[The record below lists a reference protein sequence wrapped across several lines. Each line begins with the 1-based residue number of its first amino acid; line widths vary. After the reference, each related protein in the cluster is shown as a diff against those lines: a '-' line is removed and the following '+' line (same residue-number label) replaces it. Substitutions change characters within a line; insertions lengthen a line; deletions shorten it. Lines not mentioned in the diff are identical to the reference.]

1 VSAENPTTEPS
12 KRRRKASWKL
22 RCLLLFLGLS
32 IGFLLAE
39 GLLVVAGVSYPLP
52 YRADQYCGTGLAP
65 NFRGWWSKEGAAE
78 IRTNSAGFRDREHSL
93 QKPKEVLRVA
103 VLGDS
108 YIEAFQVSQDEM
120 FASVLEDELNLHRF
134 GGDRKVE
141 VLSFGVSGFGT
152 AQELL
157 MLRHHVWQF
166 DPDVVL
172 LAFLPSNDLRNNSS
186 RLESQKLRPVFE
198 MDDDGDELV
207 LDNSFRN
214 EPSYL
219 YAMSD
224 SFRRKTLLI
233 NSSRVLQVIQSIR
246 TGEFSARLA
255 ESQQQ
260 DGKVPLRDRLGLDDQ
275 CFKPPADDDWRH
287 AWKLAERLVQQMNRE
302 VVEHGSRFAMTVVT
316 AGVQVTPDAA
326 KRQQYCETLG
336 VPDLDY
342 ANSRLSRLG
351 QELEFPV
358 VVLSEDMRTYA
369 AENEIDLHGFDN
381 TAPGEGHWNAAG
393 HREAA
398 RLCAEHLSRIWK
410 SEFAGE

>member
-1 VSAENPTTEPS
+1 MSPGNPTTRPT

-22 RCLLLFLGLS
+22 RCLLLFLGS
-32 IGFLLAE
+32 SFGFLLAE
-39 GLLVVAGVSYPLP
+39 GVLVVSGVSYPLP

-93 QKPKEVLRVA
+93 QKPKNVIRVA

-108 YIEAFQVSQDEM
+108 YVEAFQVSQDEM
-120 FASVLEDELNLHRF
+120 FASVLEEELNSGRF

-166 DPDVVL
+166 DPDIVL

-186 RLESQKLRPVFE
+186 RLESQQLRPVFE
-198 MDDDGDELV
+198 IQDDELV
-207 LDNSFRN
+207 LDNSFRK

-224 SFRRKTLLI
+224 SFRRKTWLI
-233 NSSRVLQVIQSIR
+233 NSSRVLQVVQSIR
-246 TGEFSARLA
+246 TGEFSARRA
-255 ESQQQ
+255 ERQRE
-260 DGKVPLRDRLGLDDQ
+260 DGRVRLRDRLGLDDQ

-287 AWKLAERLVQQMNRE
+287 AWELAERLIQQMNHE

-316 AGVQVTPDAA
+316 AGVQVTPNAE
-326 KRQQYCETLG
+326 KRQQYCEALG
-336 VPDLDY
+336 VADLNY
-342 ANSRLSRLG
+342 ANTRLSRLG

-358 VVLSEDMRTYA
+358 ITLSEGMRA
-369 AENEIDLHGFDN
+369 FAEKNEVDLHGFEN

-398 RLCAEHLSRIWK
+398 RLCADHVLRVWK
-410 SEFAGE
+410 SEFADE

>member
-1 VSAENPTTEPS
+1 MSAGNSTTEPS
-12 KRRRKASWKL
+12 RRRRRASWKL
-22 RCLLLFLGLS
+22 RCLLLLLGLS
-32 IGFLLAE
+32 VGFLLAE

-65 NFRGWWSKEGAAE
+65 NFRGWWSMEGAAE

-93 QKPKEVLRVA
+93 QKPKDVLRIA

-120 FASVLEDELNLHRF
+120 FASVLEDELNSGRF

-198 MDDDGDELV
+198 ILDDELV

-224 SFRRKTLLI
+224 SFRRKTWLI
-233 NSSRVLQVIQSIR
+233 NSSRVLQVVQSIR
-246 TGEFSARLA
+246 TGEFSARRA
-255 ESQQQ
+255 ERQQQ
-260 DGKVPLRDRLGLDDQ
+260 DAEVPLRDRLGLDDQ
-275 CFKPPADDDWRH
+275 CFKPPVDDDWRH
-287 AWKLAERLVQQMNRE
+287 AWELAERLIQQMNHE
-302 VVEHGSRFAMTVVT
+302 VVEHGGRFAMTVVT
-316 AGVQVTPDAA
+316 AGVQITPDVA

-336 VPDLDY
+336 VPDLNY
-342 ANSRLSRLG
+342 ANSRMSRLG
-351 QELEFPV
+351 EELKFPV
-358 VVLSEDMRTYA
+358 VVLSEDLRTYA
-369 AENEIDLHGFDN
+369 AENEIDLHGFEN

-398 RLCAEHLSRIWK
+398 RLCADHLLRIWK
-410 SEFAGE
+410 NEFVGQ